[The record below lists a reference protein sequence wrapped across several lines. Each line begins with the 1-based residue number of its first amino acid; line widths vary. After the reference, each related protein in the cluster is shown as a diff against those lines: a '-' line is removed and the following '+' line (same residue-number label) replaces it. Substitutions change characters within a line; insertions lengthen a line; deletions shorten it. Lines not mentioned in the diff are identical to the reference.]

1 MAGERP
7 IGLYWVLALVFV
19 WALMAGMWGQIE
31 SAATARP
38 LRVAL
43 TIGPAAELGGARL
56 IYDTLIEA
64 GIEAEPGRIEADGTA
79 QVARWEVEGRWVRGF
94 MLVLPDAA
102 FAALTSVEVAIG
114 DASENYDRERLVAGW
129 RRASGPS
136 WRPELGGGRV
146 VLEAP
151 AELRAAPSRLAA
163 GRAMRNWPGD
173 GRFAARAVLVA
184 AVATA
189 VAFVL
194 SLVGRA
200 LASPGRL
207 GAVAAAGLRIGE
219 RSGCQPSAPGAP
231 RRAAPWLGFGLAVV
245 AAAALLLELR
255 DPYYFTQDDNFVQF
269 LPVILHGC
277 SVLAEG
283 AFPDFNPF
291 QQMGAPLAGVGVYA
305 LTYPP
310 TWASCAVADR
320 LLGAPSAALE
330 VFAFLHL
337 AAGFVAAFWAGRA
350 AGVRPA
356 LAAAAALS
364 FALSGYFLIGG
375 RSWYYMLPVAL
386 WAPLLVVAVERL
398 RRGTPGLGWV
408 VLSGLAVGAFFH
420 AGNAQMW
427 SYAIL
432 FVALALALSWSAGE
446 MPPRKLM
453 WAAAALLIGVA
464 VAAPLLLVQWSFA
477 AGVERQG
484 GGGLGILEGLAAMLL
499 PYPLARAQHPNG
511 WGNLDL
517 ELMGHF
523 YYAGTFMIGAG
534 VVALSGL
541 VALALAGRLPRRALA
556 PNLWLV
562 CGAVALLFALGN
574 YAPLWGALAKLPG
587 FDKFNHPFKFLPFV
601 VLFLSLGG
609 ARFLENQLRAGAL
622 RGAWAPVLS
631 TATAAL
637 MLLHV
642 AQAKPSF
649 YSFAEDPYPPLPAEL
664 GEILVGA
671 DAAARGRVLPI
682 APRHTVALG
691 YVASLQHNFPSL
703 FRLPSLGG
711 YDTLVLNTM
720 ETRRQWAR
728 LLEDPAAAARAYGV
742 RWLIVFDPD
751 LVTLGVRAGK
761 ERLSQR
767 QRFLAAA
774 LGAHGVVRLER
785 PHFQLI
791 ELAGARPLAFAA
803 SAPARPLELRYRG
816 DSVSVALPDWAA
828 GGPVVLN
835 FLARPGSRVV
845 ADGRPL
851 AVTADDWGR
860 VVVRPPAG
868 TRTLVLGY
876 APPWGKGFA
885 AALILA
891 LAAAGLIAALRR
903 RERRRRRGAGPDA

>member
-1 MAGERP
+1 
-7 IGLYWVLALVFV
+7 
-19 WALMAGMWGQIE
+19 
-31 SAATARP
+31 
-38 LRVAL
+38 
-43 TIGPAAELGGARL
+43 
-56 IYDTLIEA
+56 
-64 GIEAEPGRIEADGTA
+64 
-79 QVARWEVEGRWVRGF
+79 VRGF
-94 MLVLPDAA
+94 RLALPAAA
-102 FAALTSVEVAIG
+102 FEALISVEVAIG
-114 DASENYDRERLVAGW
+114 DSSASFDRGRLGTEW
-129 RRASGPS
+129 RRVTGPS
-136 WRPELGGGRV
+136 WWPEHYGGRV

-163 GRAMRNWPGD
+163 GRGLRNWPGD
-173 GRFAARAVLVA
+173 GSFAARAVLVA

-189 VAFVL
+189 VAFLL

-207 GAVAAAGLRIGE
+207 GAVAAVGFRLGE
-219 RSGCQPSAPGAP
+219 RSGCEPSAPAGGRRSALWLAFGA
-231 RRAAPWLGFGLAVV
+231 AVV
-245 AAAALLLELR
+245 AAAVAVLELR

-291 QQMGAPLAGVGVYA
+291 QYMGAPVAGVGVYG

-310 TWASCAVADR
+310 TWVSCAVADR
-320 LLGAPSAALE
+320 LLGAPAAALE
-330 VFAFLHL
+330 VFAILHL
-337 AAGFVAAFWAGRA
+337 EAGFLAAFWAGRA

-375 RSWYYMLPVAL
+375 RSWYYMLPVVL
-386 WAPLLVVAVERL
+386 WAPLLVVAVEKL
-398 RRGTPGLGWV
+398 RRGAPGLGWA

-432 FVALALALSWSAGE
+432 FVALALAVSWSAGE
-446 MPPRKLM
+446 LPPRKLM
-453 WAAAALLIGVA
+453 WAAAALLIGIA
-464 VAAPLLLVQWSFA
+464 VAAPLLVVQWTFA

-523 YYAGTFMIGAG
+523 YYAGTLIIGAG
-534 VVALSGL
+534 VVALGGL

-562 CGAVALLFALGN
+562 CGAVALLLAIGN
-574 YAPLWGALAKLPG
+574 YAPLWGILAKLPG

-609 ARFLENQLRAGAL
+609 ASFLENQLRAGAL
-622 RGAWAPVLS
+622 RAAWAPVLAA
-631 TATAAL
+631 ATAAL
-637 MLLHV
+637 MLFHV
-642 AQAKPSF
+642 TQARPSF
-649 YSFAEDPYPPLPAEL
+649 YSFGEDPYPPLPAEL
-664 GEILVGA
+664 GEFLISEGA
-671 DAAARGRVLPI
+671 AGPGRVLPI
-682 APRHTVALG
+682 APRYTMAPG
-691 YVASLQHNFPSL
+691 FVASLQHNFPSL
-703 FRLPSLGG
+703 FRLPSLEG

-720 ETRRQWAR
+720 ESRRQWAR
-728 LLEDPAAAARAYGV
+728 LVEDPVAAARAYGV
-742 RWLIVFDPD
+742 RWLIVFDPS
-751 LVTLGVRAGK
+751 LVTRGARADK

-774 LGAHGVVRLER
+774 LGADGVARVER
-785 PHFQLI
+785 PDFQLI
-791 ELAGARPLAFAA
+791 ELAGARPLAFVA
-803 SAPARPLELRYRG
+803 SAPARPLELSYRG
-816 DSVSVALPDWAA
+816 DGVSVALPDWAA

-835 FLARPGSRVV
+835 FLARPGTRVL

-860 VVVRPPAG
+860 IVVTPPAG

-876 APPWGKGFA
+876 APPWGQGFL
-885 AALILA
+885 AALVVA
-891 LAAAGLIAALRR
+891 LAAAGLLAVL
-903 RERRRRRGAGPDA
+903 RRRGAGAPRSARH

>member
-1 MAGERP
+1 MAGPRP
-7 IGLYWVLALVFV
+7 IVLYWGLALVFV
-19 WALMAGMWGQIE
+19 WGLLAGMWGQIE
-31 SAATARP
+31 SAATART
-38 LRVAL
+38 LRVVVTLA
-43 TIGPAAELGGARL
+43 TGADAAGARL
-56 IYDTLIEA
+56 IYDTLGED
-64 GIEAEPGRIEADGTA
+64 GIEAVPAGAGA
-79 QVARWEVEGRWVRGF
+79 GVAVWEVEGRWVRGF
-94 MLVLPDAA
+94 RLALPAA
-102 FAALTSVEVAIG
+102 ALAALTSVEVVIG

-129 RRASGPS
+129 RRATGPS
-136 WRPELGGGRV
+136 WRPELAGGRV

-163 GRAMRNWPGD
+163 GRGMRNWPGD
-173 GRFAARAVLVA
+173 GRFAARALLVA
-184 AVATA
+184 AAATA
-189 VAFVL
+189 VAFLL

-219 RSGCQPSAPGAP
+219 RSEDQPAAPGAP

-245 AAAALLLELR
+245 AAAALVLELR
-255 DPYYFTQDDNFVQF
+255 DPYYFTQDDNFAQF
-269 LPVILHGC
+269 LPIILHGC
-277 SVLAEG
+277 SVLAGG

-291 QQMGAPLAGVGVYA
+291 QQMGAPVAGVGVYA

-310 TWASCAVADR
+310 TWASCAIADR
-320 LLGAPSAALE
+320 LLGTPAAALE

-337 AAGFVAAFWAGRA
+337 AAGFGAAFWAGRA
-350 AGVRPA
+350 VGVRPA

-398 RRGTPGLGWV
+398 RRGTPGLGWA

-427 SYAIL
+427 SYAML

-446 MPPRKLM
+446 LPPRKLM

-464 VAAPLLLVQWSFA
+464 VAAPLLVVQWSFA

-523 YYAGTFMIGAG
+523 YYAGTLIIGAG

-574 YAPLWGALAKLPG
+574 YTPLWGALAKLPG

-609 ARFLENQLRAGAL
+609 ARFLENQLRAGTL
-622 RGAWAPVLS
+622 RAAWAPALAA
-631 TATAAL
+631 ATAAL

-642 AQAKPSF
+642 AQARPSF
-649 YSFAEDPYPPLPAEL
+649 YSFAEDPYPSLPAEL
-664 GEILVGA
+664 GQILFGA
-671 DAAARGRVLPI
+671 DGAGRVLPI
-682 APRHTVALG
+682 APRQTVATG
-691 YVASLQHNFPSL
+691 YVASLAHNFASL
-703 FRLPSLGG
+703 FRLPSLEG

-720 ETRRQWAR
+720 ATRRQWAR

-751 LVTLGVRAGK
+751 LVTRGARAGK
-761 ERLSQR
+761 ERLSER

-785 PHFQLI
+785 PDFQLI

-803 SAPARPLELRYRG
+803 SAPARPLELSYRG
-816 DSVSVALPDWAA
+816 DGVRVALPDWAA

-835 FLARPGSRVV
+835 FLARPGTRVL

-851 AVTADDWGR
+851 AVTADHWGR

-868 TRTLVLGY
+868 TQTLVLGY
-876 APPWGKGFA
+876 APPWAKGFA

-891 LAAAGLIAALRR
+891 LAAAGLLAVLRR
-903 RERRRRRGAGPDA
+903 RERRRRRGAGPEG